1 MTSGR
6 FVTRLRWFNF
16 LLIGGALVVA
26 LGLATRTVDRALV
39 TETEARVRAEMLL
52 WGRDLARSLA
62 REDQAGE
69 GELPGIKVEIDALLV
84 AAARETGAHLSLYGL
99 DGIERAN
106 SDQTIPTAPHADP
119 VDLAIALEGKTPP
132 PLRVPL
138 GLGRTRWDWT
148 IPLEID
154 GRIVGAIHVSS
165 LEVDPNPHFARMR
178 IAFLVLATFT
188 LLAGLWFTHVA
199 ARRLAQGLDGMR
211 QQVDAFGRGA
221 PAPPPLLHGWGEMEK
236 VALALHDAAADMQI
250 RLRDL
255 SRQVAQQDALLASM
269 IESVVAVDRQGMVL
283 LLNPAAGRLFE
294 VEPQSAAGR
303 SLREIARQTAL
314 HQFVEQAQTSR
325 SVISA
330 ELVLPGEPERCL
342 LAHGATLLNAEGQRL
357 GALIVLHDITQLRRL
372 ESHRREFVA
381 NVSHELKTPITS
393 IKGFVETLRDV
404 PPDDPGERDRFL
416 GIILRQAERL
426 HAIIEDLLSL
436 SRLEQE
442 TEHERVTTEDV
453 PAAEVLEAA
462 VLPFRARAAEK
473 EMRITVEVAAD
484 LVLRAN
490 PRLIEQAVANL
501 VDNAIKYS
509 EPGTAV
515 AVRGSIRER
524 EAVLEVEDQ
533 GSGIESQHLERL
545 FERFYRVDKG
555 RSRRLGGTG
564 LGLAIVKHIAQAHGG
579 GVSVDSSLGRGST
592 FRIHLPLRDSRSS
605 DLALTR
611 S

>member
-16 LLIGGALVVA
+16 LLIGGALLVA
-26 LGLATRTVDRALV
+26 LGLATRTVDRALL
-39 TETEARVRAEMLL
+39 TETEARVRAEMML
-52 WGRDLARSLA
+52 WGRDLARLLA
-62 REDQAGE
+62 RQEQAAE
-69 GELPGIKVEIDALLV
+69 AETPGIQAEIDALLV
-84 AAARETGAHLSLYGL
+84 TAARETGAHLSLYRS
-99 DGIERAN
+99 DGREVGN
-106 SDQTIPTAPHADP
+106 SDPAISSTPHADP
-119 VDLAIALEGKTPP
+119 VDLAVALGGETPP

-148 IPLEID
+148 MPLSAD
-154 GRIVGAIHVSS
+154 GRTVGAVHVSS
-165 LEVDPNPHFARMR
+165 LEVDPNPHTARMR
-178 IAFLVLATFT
+178 VAFLVLAILT

-269 IESVVAVDRQGMVL
+269 IESVVAVDREGMVL

-294 VEPQSAAGR
+294 VEPHSAAGR

-442 TEHERVTTEDV
+442 TEHERVATEDV
-453 PAAEVLEAA
+453 SAAELLEAA

-473 EMRITVEVAAD
+473 QMRIAVEVPAD

-490 PRLIEQAVANL
+490 PRLVEQAVANL

-509 EPGTAV
+509 ESGTAV
-515 AVRGSIRER
+515 TVRGLIRER
-524 EAVLEVEDQ
+524 ESILEVEDQ
-533 GSGIESQHLERL
+533 GAGIESQHLERL

-579 GVSVDSSLGRGST
+579 GVSVESSLGKGST

-605 DLALTR
+605 DPSLTR